1 MKATAGASQKVLSL
15 NWPLA
20 VRRTAVLLHPLS
32 KFQSSAGEKK
42 PVAIA
47 SVMQRGIT
55 FSYSKLPIKYFSTGQ
70 VLYVCVVIFGQSKW

>member
-32 KFQSSAGEKK
+32 KFQSSAGEKNL
-42 PVAIA
+42 
-47 SVMQRGIT
+47 
-55 FSYSKLPIKYFSTGQ
+55 LPLHQ
-70 VLYVCVVIFGQSKW
+70 